1 MQNEKNSTK
10 DREMRLTRTFDAP
23 IELVWEVITQPK
35 HISQWWGPD
44 GFTITI
50 SEMDVRPGGRWNLV
64 MHGPDGTDY
73 PNKIIYI
80 EVIEYKKLVLEYQ
93 TTPKHVTTVELEAIG
108 TQTLMKWHMTFESEE
123 QLIQLVR
130 DFKVDKGLEQNAEK
144 WNRYLIEL
152 QTQSAQV

>member
-1 MQNEKNSTK
+1 MQNEKNSTE
-10 DREMRLTRTFDAP
+10 DREMRLTRTLDAP
-23 IELVWEVITQPK
+23 VELVWDAINKPE

-50 SEMDVRPGGRWNLV
+50 SEMDVRPGGKWNLV

-73 PNKIIYI
+73 PNQIIYK

-93 TTPKHVTTVELEAIG
+93 TTPKHVTTVELEAAG
-108 TQTLMKWHMTFESEE
+108 NKTLMKWHMTFESKD

-130 DFKVDKGLEQNAEK
+130 DFQVDKGLEQNVEK
-144 WNRYLIEL
+144 WNRYLKAL
-152 QTQSAQV
+152 QVQ